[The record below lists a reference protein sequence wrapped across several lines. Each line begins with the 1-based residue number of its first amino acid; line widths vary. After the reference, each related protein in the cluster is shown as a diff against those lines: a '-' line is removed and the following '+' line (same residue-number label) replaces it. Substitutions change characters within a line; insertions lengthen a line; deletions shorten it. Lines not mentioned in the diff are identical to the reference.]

1 MIDSGEYGDAISP
14 LFTLFAR
21 ILPAELER
29 SCPGS
34 LLPLTFLRFFEEL
47 L

>member
-29 SCPGS
+29 SFPGS
-34 LLPLTFLRFFEEL
+34 LLPLTLRFFEEL